1 MKKLLSFTLILT
13 LLMAVGCTAD
23 DTIELD
29 PLDQSSFSLIDALA
43 QRSLTSKLDAPQIWA
58 DMQSYT
64 GLVVPATFK
73 AKGPF
78 DELYA
83 MPNREEGG
91 LHPFHLLYPLIS
103 DSKPGDQDYNGG
115 RWHLNVLKPEIDPEK
130 YRHFS
135 SDMNLDL
142 DDFLATDMYF
152 ECPLRKAKKK

>member
-1 MKKLLSFTLILT
+1 MKKSLSITLFLT
-13 LLMAVGCTAD
+13 LLITIGCTD
-23 DTIELD
+23 ESNEIVELND
-29 PLDQSSFSLIDALA
+29 SSFSLIEALT
-43 QRSLTSKLDAPQIWA
+43 QQSLTSKLDTPPIWA
-58 DMQSYT
+58 DMMPYT

-103 DSKPGDQDYNGG
+103 DSKPGDKDYNGG
-115 RWHLNVLKPEIDPEK
+115 RWHLNVLKPEVDPMK

-135 SDMNLDL
+135 SDMDFDL
-142 DDFLATDMYF
+142 DDFMSTDMYF
-152 ECPLRKAKKK
+152 ECPLRKVKK